1 MYNANM
7 KSNDNSDKLI
17 GARIR
22 TAREDMNMSQ
32 MDLAKQLNFES
43 STAISLIE
51 NGERSIST
59 ENLVRLEKIFHR
71 SVKFFLGL
79 EEEKIDLTFALR
91 AEKDLSAED
100 QTAILRFIALAK
112 QNRKNGKRNA

>member
-1 MYNANM
+1 MYNAIM
-7 KSNDNSDKLI
+7 KNNDNSAKFI

-22 TAREDMNMSQ
+22 TVREDMGMSQ
-32 MDLAKQLNFES
+32 MDLAKLLGFES

-71 SVKFFLGL
+71 SVKYFLGL
-79 EEEKIDLTFALR
+79 EEEKVDLTFALR
-91 AEKDLSAED
+91 AEKDLSKED
-100 QTAILRFIALAK
+100 QTAILRFIAVAK
-112 QNRKNGKRNA
+112 QNHKNGKRNP